1 MPMDLDWKSRGL
13 CSEQVQA
20 REQEQEQEQEQE
32 RVQVQVQEQEQERV
46 QERVYFPFLFRSSEM
61 SLKTYLLRRSLER
74 CSQER
79 LT

>member
-1 MPMDLDWKSRGL
+1 MDLDWKSRGL

-20 REQEQEQEQEQE
+20 REQ
-32 RVQVQVQEQEQERV
+32 VQV